1 MAVGFELIA
10 RRRSAPMSLK
20 TLAAGLAA
28 MLLALAAMTPATAST
43 LIVGAR
49 LVDGTGAAPRAAS
62 VRIDGD
68 RIVAVGKLRRQRLDT
83 VVDAR
88 GLVLAPGFIDV
99 HSHHDVGGFAERAMP
114 PLLAQGVTTVVVGQD
129 GARFYGAAHIA
140 ELFAKAPPS
149 VNAASYTGHGFVRS
163 GAMGDDYKRL
173 STPAEV
179 AKMQAMLQTDLDAGS
194 LGLSTG
200 LEYDPGIYSD
210 TAEIIAL
217 ARTAAAAGGRYIS
230 HLRSEDVAFDA
241 ALGELLEIGRVTGI
255 PVQATHL
262 KLAIVDRWGQAPA
275 VLARLDKARADGV
288 KVTADVYPYEYWQS
302 SLTVL
307 FPKRDFNDRA
317 AAAFALTSLST
328 PEGMLIA
335 EYAPDP
341 ALVGKT
347 IAQIATARGQSPPDT
362 YLALIRDAEAYAK
375 ANPGVTRVEAVIG
388 TSMAAKDVA
397 DFTAWPWASISSDG
411 MLLGLHPRGKGA
423 FAKVLRLYVREEKR
437 LTLAEAVRKMTS
449 LAADSVGIKD
459 RGVVRAG
466 AYADLVLF
474 DPDTITDNATN
485 ANPEA
490 LATGVSRVWVNGAP
504 VYEDGQP
511 THVFAGRFLK
521 RAATGPIR

>member
-1 MAVGFELIA
+1 MRLTTI
-10 RRRSAPMSLK
+10 
-20 TLAAGLAA
+20 AAGLGAA
-28 MLLALAAMTPATAST
+28 LLGLGVLGAASAST

-49 LVDGTGAAPRAAS
+49 LVDGTGAAPRTAS

-68 RIVAVGKLRRQRLDT
+68 RIVAVGQLRRRASDT

-99 HSHHDVGGFAERAMP
+99 HSHHDVGGFADRAMA

-129 GARFYGAAHIA
+129 GARLYGAAHIA
-140 ELFAKAPPS
+140 GLFAKAPPS

-163 GAMGDDYKRL
+163 GAMGEDYKRH
-173 STPAEV
+173 STPSEV
-179 AKMQAMLQTDLDAGS
+179 AKMQALLQTDLDAGS

-217 ARTAAAAGGRYIS
+217 ARTAAVVGGRYIS
-230 HLRSEDVAFDA
+230 HMRSEDVAFDA
-241 ALGELLEIGRVTGI
+241 ALDELLEIGRVTGI

-275 VLARLDKARADGV
+275 VLAKLDKARAEGV
-288 KVTADVYPYEYWQS
+288 NVTADVYPYEYWQS

-307 FPKRDFNDRA
+307 FPKRDFTDRA

-328 PEGMLIA
+328 PQGMLIA

-341 ALVGKT
+341 SLVGKT
-347 IAQIATARGQSPPDT
+347 IAQIAAARGASPPDT
-362 YLALIRDAEAYAK
+362 YLALIRDAQAYARD
-375 ANPGVTRVEAVIG
+375 NPGVTRLESVIG

-397 DFTAWPWASISSDG
+397 DFTAWPFSSISSDG
-411 MLLGLHPRGKGA
+411 LMQGLHPRGKGA

-449 LAADSVGIKD
+449 LAADSVGLTD
-459 RGVVRAG
+459 RGVVRPG
-466 AYADLVLF
+466 AFADLVLF
-474 DPDTITDNATN
+474 DPATITDNATN
-485 ANPEA
+485 AHPEA
-490 LATGVSRVWVNGAP
+490 LASGVSRVWVNGAS
-504 VYEDGQP
+504 VFENGRP
-511 THVFAGRFLK
+511 TDVHAGRFLK
-521 RAATGPIR
+521 RAGAR

>member
-1 MAVGFELIA
+1 
-10 RRRSAPMSLK
+10 
-20 TLAAGLAA
+20 
-28 MLLALAAMTPATAST
+28 
-43 LIVGAR
+43 
-49 LVDGTGAAPRAAS
+49 
-62 VRIDGD
+62 
-68 RIVAVGKLRRQRLDT
+68 
-83 VVDAR
+83 
-88 GLVLAPGFIDV
+88 
-99 HSHHDVGGFAERAMP
+99 
-114 PLLAQGVTTVVVGQD
+114 
-129 GARFYGAAHIA
+129 
-140 ELFAKAPPS
+140 
-149 VNAASYTGHGFVRS
+149 
-163 GAMGDDYKRL
+163 
-173 STPAEV
+173 
-179 AKMQAMLQTDLDAGS
+179 
-194 LGLSTG
+194 
-200 LEYDPGIYSD
+200 
-210 TAEIIAL
+210 
-217 ARTAAAAGGRYIS
+217 
-230 HLRSEDVAFDA
+230 
-241 ALGELLEIGRVTGI
+241 
-255 PVQATHL
+255 
-262 KLAIVDRWGQAPA
+262 
-275 VLARLDKARADGV
+275 
-288 KVTADVYPYEYWQS
+288 
-302 SLTVL
+302 
-307 FPKRDFNDRA
+307 
-317 AAAFALTSLST
+317 
-328 PEGMLIA
+328 MLIA